1 MSSRENAPRRARLLA
16 SRCDCEAMPRKSS
29 LVKCP
34 GVSADSWLPDMK
46 PAFGSSLRRLRE
58 RLAPGDVGLA
68 AGPRRRAPGLRREEL
83 AELAGISVDYLIR
96 LEQGRAE
103 HPSASTVASLARA
116 LQLDQAERDLLF
128 RAAGLLPP
136 VDGLISDHVPPSVHR
151 LVSRLHELPLAVF
164 TAHWQ
169 LVMWNRVWIALHG
182 DPAGTTDTQRNLAR
196 AVFLYGFDGAPFRA
210 TRSVAGRTQLDSA
223 LVADLRLAATT
234 YPRDRGLARLVSDLR
249 AGSDRFERL
258 WSTGATAQHTNDTKA
273 IDHPTVGELVV
284 DCDVM
289 VIPGADL
296 RVVVYSAASGSP
308 DAGKL
313 ELLRTTVTVPT
324 SAAAATGP

>member
-1 MSSRENAPRRARLLA
+1 
-16 SRCDCEAMPRKSS
+16 
-29 LVKCP
+29 
-34 GVSADSWLPDMK
+34 MK

-68 AGPRRRAPGLRREEL
+68 PGPRRRAPGLRREEL
-83 AELAGISVDYLIR
+83 AELAGISVDYLVR

-103 HPSASTVASLARA
+103 HPSASTVASLART
-116 LQLDQAERDLLF
+116 LQLDQAERDQLF

-136 VDGLISDHVPPSVHR
+136 EDGLISDHVPPSVHR

-169 LVMWNRVWIALHG
+169 LVMWNRLWIALHG
-182 DPAGTTDTQRNLAR
+182 DPADTADAQRNLAR
-196 AVFLYGFDGAPFRA
+196 AVFLDGFDGAPFRA
-210 TRSVAGRTQLDSA
+210 ARSVAGRTQLDSA
-223 LVADLRLAATT
+223 LVADLRLAATA
-234 YPRDRGLARLVSDLR
+234 YPHDPGLARLVSDLR
-249 AGSDRFERL
+249 AGSDHFERL
-258 WSTGATAQHTNDTKA
+258 WSTGAAAQHTNDIKA
-273 IDHPTVGELVV
+273 IDHPAVGEIVL

-296 RVVVYSAASGSP
+296 RVVVYSAANSSP

-313 ELLRTTVTVPT
+313 ELLRATDTVRTTIAV
-324 SAAAATGP
+324 ATDA

>member
-1 MSSRENAPRRARLLA
+1 
-16 SRCDCEAMPRKSS
+16 
-29 LVKCP
+29 
-34 GVSADSWLPDMK
+34 MK

-58 RLAPGDVGLA
+58 RLGPGDVGLA

-83 AELAGISVDYLIR
+83 AELAGISVDYLVR

-103 HPSASTVASLARA
+103 HPSASAVASLARA
-116 LQLDQAERDLLF
+116 LQLDQAERDLFF

-169 LVMWNRVWIALHG
+169 LVVWNRTWVALHG
-182 DPAGTTDTQRNLAR
+182 DPTGASDNQRNLAR
-196 AVFLYGFDGAPFRA
+196 AVFLDGYDAAAFRPA
-210 TRSVAGRTQLDSA
+210 RSVGGRTELDSA

-234 YPRDRGLARLVSDLR
+234 YPQDPGLARLVSDLR
-249 AGSDRFERL
+249 AGSGRFERL
-258 WSTGATAQHTNDTKA
+258 WSTGAAAQHTNDTKA
-273 IDHPTVGELVV
+273 IDHPAVGELVL

-289 VIPGADL
+289 VIPGVDL

-308 DAGKL
+308 DAGRL
-313 ELLRTTVTVPT
+313 ERLRAADTVPT
-324 SAAAATGP
+324 PVAAAATDA